1 MQFLSPSHFFVIL
14 DTWLCFGQVL
24 ACAPQNRLAYA
35 LEPRAYKM
43 NKLLSSPKRH
53 SMAHFSRKGTV
64 FTKRHTERYGA
75 DQRSLPCV
83 ARCGSQHHLGKCT
96 TQSFRPFAG
105 LLRSWLKQWSLIW
118 PRSGSCRPL
127 LFNQMSFQS
136 LNIELV
142 LVIWRMTVQWS
153 LDDDMDTPGFQARCI
168 LPCLVF
174 LWIQL
179 SYLEF
184 RNKGLP
190 TKKWW
195 LATQMSYGQ
204 AIALRGAR
212 CAMTYRKAQKM
223 IRSPKKTQ
231 PS

>member
-64 FTKRHTERYGA
+64 FTKRHTEQYGA

-118 PRSGSCRPL
+118 PRSGSCGHCCLTRWVSKVSTLSWFWSYGGWRSSEFGRRHGHPRLPGTMHSALPSL
-127 LFNQMSFQS
+127 L
-136 LNIELV
+136 V
-142 LVIWRMTVQWS
+142 
-153 LDDDMDTPGFQARCI
+153 
-168 LPCLVF
+168 
-174 LWIQL
+174 IQL